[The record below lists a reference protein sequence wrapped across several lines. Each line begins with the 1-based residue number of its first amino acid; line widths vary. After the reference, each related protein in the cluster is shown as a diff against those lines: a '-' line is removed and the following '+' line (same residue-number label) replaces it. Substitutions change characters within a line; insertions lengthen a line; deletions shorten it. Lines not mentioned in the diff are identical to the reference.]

1 MKGKKSSS
9 KNLSP
14 VATEPCFWRNK
25 EKILVSVVV
34 PAYNEEKLIA
44 SCLASLQ
51 KQSFSKTNYEIIVV
65 DNHSTDKTGEIAK
78 KMGVKVIFEP
88 KKGVVFALE
97 KGFSQTQG
105 EIISFTDAD
114 TMVNKDWLKN
124 IYQAFQNNPG
134 LVFVGGRTIFRP
146 RRVLSYPA
154 EMVINFGCWL
164 AKVSNGV
171 NAAVR
176 KDVYQKIGGLNEKIN
191 FNWENDLSL
200 RAKKEGRVFFLWHNP
215 VTTSSRHFRGVAGI
229 RYCLKGIINGI
240 YLILFKKT
248 IFFHF
253 GDVRD

>member
-1 MKGKKSSS
+1 MREKRLSS
-9 KNLSP
+9 
-14 VATEPCFWRNK
+14 K

-44 SCLASLQ
+44 SCLMALKNQ
-51 KQSFSKTNYEIIVV
+51 NFPQQNYEIIMV
-65 DNHSTDKTGEIAK
+65 NNASTDKTGEIAQK
-78 KMGVKVIFEP
+78 LNVRVIFQP
-88 KKGVVFALE
+88 KKGVVFALK
-97 KGFSQTQG
+97 KGFSQARG

-124 IYQAFQNNPG
+124 IYRAFQKDPG

-146 RRVLSYPA
+146 RKVLSYPA

-171 NAAVR
+171 NAAIR

-191 FNWENDLSL
+191 FNWENDLSV
-200 RAKKEGRVFFLWHNP
+200 RARKEGKVFFLWHNP
-215 VTTSSRHFRGVAGI
+215 VITSSRHFKGVEGI

-248 IFFHF
+248 IFYNF